1 MCLAAAGVRVVSAAV
16 TKRERGALR
25 THRDE
30 MLSDF
35 LLSKREISALIRA
48 LTSSSDR
55 PLVFPADGSGAPRQR
70 PIPGAQLQLWLRVV
84 LRMTSFQFIW
94 ALVFFVLS
102 FTRRSLIGA
111 ILNLPYA
118 GCAAL
123 GLFGALKLSYAF
135 VSTSLLASLAV
146 DVMFLT
152 FCLWSY
158 FDTGEWEVLA
168 MYLPGLAVDAFVL
181 SSCVP
186 LVLHLYRAE
195 HSAAYPAPSPAPA
208 PELAEVMPTHGR
220 SRAPQSGAEPQ
231 PTSAARAGCTT
242 SAVAPAPEIDADN
255 GPLAAVLEFRCPIT
269 LVTMVD
275 PVIAADGHSYERAA
289 LEAWLANH
297 RTSPFTGAPLEHM
310 HVTPNHRLRSMIES
324 AREVAASSEAVA

>member
-1 MCLAAAGVRVVSAAV
+1 MCLRTARVSALPSAAA
-16 TKRERGALR
+16 TKSERGALR

-48 LTSSSDR
+48 LTSSSGR

-84 LRMTSFQFIW
+84 LRMTSFQIIW

-195 HSAAYPAPSPAPA
+195 HSAAYPAPSPAPE

-220 SRAPQSGAEPQ
+220 SRAPQSGAGLQ
-231 PTSAARAGCTT
+231 PTSSARAGCTT
-242 SAVAPAPEIDADN
+242 SAVAPAPEIDA
-255 GPLAAVLEFRCPIT
+255 LAAVLEFRCPIT